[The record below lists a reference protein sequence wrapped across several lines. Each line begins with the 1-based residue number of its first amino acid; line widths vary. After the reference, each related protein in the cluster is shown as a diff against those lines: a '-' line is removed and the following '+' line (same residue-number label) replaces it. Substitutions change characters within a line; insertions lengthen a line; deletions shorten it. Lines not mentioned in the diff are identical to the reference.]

1 MDVRKRRAKAAAR
14 PHNGGM
20 TADPD
25 LCYQALRTHDSRFDG
40 RFFVGV
46 SSTGV
51 YCRPVCTA
59 RMPKRQN
66 CRFFPSA
73 AAAEVAGFR
82 PCLRCRPEVAPGNAS
97 VDSRTRLAH
106 AAAVLIEEGAL
117 NDGGVDELAARLD
130 VTGRHVRR
138 VFQGEFGVS
147 PVEYAQTQRLL
158 MAKRLL
164 TDTALPVIDV
174 AMASGFGSLRR
185 FNALFHAR
193 YRLSPTDL
201 RKRTGPHGRG
211 DDLTFQLGFRPPLD
225 WGALVAFLAQ
235 RAVKGVE
242 QVDGDAYR
250 RTVCLSRHAAQYR
263 GWVEVRPARRRVALE
278 VKVDASLVKVLPQAL
293 ARVRRLFDL
302 SCHPAEVARA
312 LGALAERHPGLRVPG
327 AFDGFE
333 SAVRAVL
340 GQQVTVKA
348 ARTIAGRFARR
359 FGDEVATPFPELVT
373 VFPPPQRIAGLEP
386 SAIAEL
392 GVVGT
397 RARSIVALARALVA
411 GSLRLEPDADVE
423 TTLAVLRSL
432 PGIGEWTAQY
442 VAMRAL
448 SWPDAFPHTDHGVRK
463 ALQEQNPRRVLELAL
478 AWRPWRAYAV
488 MHLWSSL
495 EDTR

>member
-1 MDVRKRRAKAAAR
+1 MRA
-14 PHNGGM
+14 
-20 TADPD
+20 DSD
-25 LCYQALRTHDSRFDG
+25 ICYRALRAHDSRFDG

-51 YCRPVCTA
+51 YCRPVCAVRT
-59 RMPKRQN
+59 PKRQN
-66 CRFFPSA
+66 CHFFPSA
-73 AAAEVAGFR
+73 AAAEAAGFR
-82 PCLRCRPEVAPGNAS
+82 PCLRCRPELAPGDAS
-97 VDSRTRLAH
+97 VDARTRLAH
-106 AAAVLIEEGAL
+106 AAAGLIEEGAL
-117 NDGGVDELAARLD
+117 NDGGVDELAARLG
-130 VTGRHVRR
+130 VTGRHARR

-201 RKRTGPHGRG
+201 RKRTGAHGSE
-211 DDLTFQLGFRPPLD
+211 DDLTLRLGFRPPLD
-225 WGALVAFLAQ
+225 WGALVGFLAL
-235 RAVKGVE
+235 RAVEGVE
-242 QVDGDAYR
+242 QVDGEAYR
-250 RTVCLSRHAAQYR
+250 RTVCLSRHVTQCR
-263 GWVEVRPARRRVALE
+263 GWVEVRPARGLPALE
-278 VKVDASLVKVLPQAL
+278 VKLDAALLKVLPQVL

-302 SCHPAEVARA
+302 SCHPAEIARA
-312 LGALAERHPGLRVPG
+312 LGPLAERNPGLRVPG

-333 SAVRAVL
+333 SAVRAIL
-340 GQQVTVKA
+340 GQQITVKA
-348 ARTIAGRFARR
+348 ARTLAGRFVRR
-359 FGDEVATPFPELVT
+359 FGDEVATPFPALVT
-373 VFPPPQRIAGLEP
+373 VFPSPQRIAGLEP
-386 SAIAEL
+386 PAIAEL
-392 GVVGT
+392 GIVGA
-397 RARSIVALARALVA
+397 RARSIIALARALVD
-411 GSLRLEPDADVE
+411 GSLRLEPDADVDA
-423 TTLAVLRSL
+423 TLAVLRSL

-463 ALQEQNPRRVLELAL
+463 ALQGRDTRRVLELAE

-488 MHLWSSL
+488 MHLWSSP